1 MNEITRKFGQV
12 TITKADGENAIM
24 GGSETIYNIEVPEEA
39 AAAFDPGMIKMCGT
53 LSESASLLVTGGGTD
68 YQAVVTLPEEPGTI
82 GLYVDDAVMMNGIQS
97 RSAAVPAATD
107 MVFTMLK
114 TSERGK
120 TGNDAAITLVI
131 GVPDSYYIKNYTFTL
146 NNKKKSTRTSNEFT
160 YKGLTNGKTYT
171 LGCNIEV
178 YTAKDGDEVIT
189 KKLEKGNVQI
199 PASPNAHMLEFHS
212 ISVTGVEKG
221 KPKTGDCHFIRTL
234 KGNTILIDC
243 GLIDTANKVDKY
255 LRETVGLKATNG
267 VINIDYFINTHPHH
281 DHIEGFERLTGYRW
295 DTNQNKSVYNKSN
308 QINKNVRYQ
317 FTNVVL
323 GVNCKLPF
331 MQSLGYI
338 KNLIYYAE
346 HFSKLKT
353 VCAGNCFGVD
363 GIIFNILS
371 PYPADVMPLKFLS
384 NPSDN
389 DSYVKDYIRKIV
401 GNDKS
406 VDGSSSKNNQ
416 SIVMKIINGGR
427 KILAMGDAELY
438 TEELLLGKAA
448 DEADWDVKI
457 TDTINHINLAKDI
470 ATAEKITPSEAV
482 GKYNLKRFTEKDLEA
497 IILKKGHHGTA
508 NNMSLDFLK
517 AVNVNKIIVSAEMH
531 SATSPLAKTPLAVAQ
546 QYYNEKKLIIIDDNN
561 KINEWPTK
569 WQSFIFSTGKHGRD
583 GGFFIRTYGRE
594 CDFSDPYSKKKY

>member
-12 TITKADGENAIM
+12 TITKADDENAIM

-53 LSESASLLVTGGGTD
+53 LSKSASLMVTGGGTD

-82 GLYVDDAVMMNGIQS
+82 GLYVDDAVMMNGIQG
-97 RSAAVPAATD
+97 RSAAAVPAATD

-131 GVPDSYYIKNYTFTL
+131 GVPDSFYIKQYTFTL
-146 NNKKKSTRTSNEFT
+146 NGVVKSTRTSNEFT
-160 YKGLTNGKTYT
+160 YKGLTNGTVYT
-171 LGCNIEV
+171 LGCKVEA
-178 YTAKDGDEVIT
+178 YTEKKGNTTVVKDLVKT
-189 KKLEKGNVQI
+189 NVQI
-199 PASPNAHMLEFHS
+199 PSQLESHMLEFHS
-212 ISVTGVEKG
+212 IRVPG
-221 KPKTGDCHFIRTL
+221 GDCHFIRT
-234 KGNTILIDC
+234 KSGNTVLIDC
-243 GLIDTANKVDKY
+243 GLLDTADKIDKY

-281 DHIEGFERLTGYRW
+281 DHIEGFERLTGYSW
-295 DTNQNKSVYNKSN
+295 DKNQYKAVYNKAN

-323 GVNCKLPF
+323 GINCKLPF
-331 MQSLGYI
+331 MQNHPYI

-353 VCAGNCFGVD
+353 VCAGNCFVVD

-371 PYPADVMPLKFLS
+371 PYPADVMPLEWLS
-384 NPSDN
+384 NPADN
-389 DSYVKDYIRKIV
+389 QEDKLTYIRKII
-401 GNDKS
+401 GNNNS
-406 VDGSSSKNNQ
+406 EDGSSSKNNQ

-427 KILAMGDAELY
+427 KFLTMGDAELY

-448 DEADWDVKI
+448 DEADWNVKI
-457 TDTINHINLAKDI
+457 TNTINNINLAADI
-470 ATAEKITPSEAV
+470 AAAKNITKAKAV
-482 GKYNLKRFTEKDLEA
+482 EEYSLKRFTAKDLGA
-497 IILKKGHHGTA
+497 IVLKKGHHGTA

-517 AVNVNKIIVSAEMH
+517 AVNVNKIIVSAEMY
-531 SATSPLAKTPLAVAQ
+531 STTSPLADTSLANAK
-546 QYYNEKKLIIIDDNN
+546 QYFREENLITD
-561 KINEWPTK
+561 KEWPTK

>member
-12 TITKADGENAIM
+12 TITKVDGENAIM
-24 GGSETIYNIEVPEEA
+24 GGSETIYNIEVPEEV
-39 AAAFDPGMIKMCGT
+39 AAAFDPSMIKMCGT

-131 GVPDSYYIKNYTFTL
+131 GVPDSFYIKQYTFTL
-146 NNKKKSTRTSNEFT
+146 NGAVKSTRTSNEFT

-189 KKLEKGNVQI
+189 KKLVKDNVQI

-482 GKYNLKRFTEKDLEA
+482 RKYNLKRFTEKDLEA

-546 QYYNEKKLIIIDDNN
+546 QYYNEKKLIINDNN

>member
-24 GGSETIYNIEVPEEA
+24 GGSETIYNIEVPEEE

-53 LSESASLLVTGGGTD
+53 LSESASLMVTGGGTN

-97 RSAAVPAATD
+97 RSAAAVPAATD

-120 TGNDAAITLVI
+120 TGKDAAITLVI
-131 GVPDSYYIKNYTFTL
+131 GVPDSFYIKQYTFTL
-146 NNKKKSTRTSNEFT
+146 NGAVKSTRTSNEFT
-160 YKGLTNGKTYT
+160 YKGLTNGTVYT
-171 LGCNIEV
+171 LGCKVEA
-178 YTAKDGDEVIT
+178 YTSKQGNATVVKDLVKT
-189 KKLEKGNVQI
+189 NVQI
-199 PASPNAHMLEFHS
+199 PSQLESHMLEFHS
-212 ISVTGVEKG
+212 IRVTGVENG
-221 KPKTGDCHFIRTL
+221 KPKTGDCHFIRT
-234 KGNTILIDC
+234 KNGNTVLIDC
-243 GLIDTANKVDKY
+243 GLKDTADKIDKY
-255 LRETVGLKATNG
+255 LRGTVGLKATNG
-267 VINIDYFINTHPHH
+267 VIKIDYFINTHPHH
-281 DHIEGFERLTGYRW
+281 DHLEGFQYLTGYKW
-295 DTNQNKSVYNKSN
+295 NGSQAVYNQANQTNKS
-308 QINKNVRYQ
+308 VRYQ
-317 FTNVVL
+317 FSNVVL

-331 MQSLGYI
+331 MQNTDYI
-338 KNLIYYAE
+338 KNMIYYAE
-346 HFSKLKT
+346 HFSKLKM
-353 VCAGNCFGVD
+353 VCAGNCFSVD

-371 PYPADVMPLKFLS
+371 PYPADVMPLEWLS

-389 DSYVKDYIRKIV
+389 SSDHLTYIRKII
-401 GNDKS
+401 GNEGS
-406 VDGSSSKNNQ
+406 EDGSSSKNNQ

-427 KILAMGDAELY
+427 KFLAMGDAELY

-448 DEADWDVKI
+448 DEADWNVKI
-457 TDTINHINLAKDI
+457 TNTINNINLAADI
-470 ATAEKITPSEAV
+470 AAAKKITKAQAV
-482 GKYNLKRFTEKDLEA
+482 ANYSLNRFTAKDLGA
-497 IILKKGHHGTA
+497 IVLKKGHHGTA

-531 SATSPLAKTPLAVAQ
+531 STTSPLAATTLANAK
-546 QYYNEKKLIIIDDNN
+546 QYFREENLITD
-561 KINEWPTK
+561 KEWPTK

>member
-12 TITKADGENAIM
+12 TITKDDSENAII
-24 GGSETIYNIEVPEEA
+24 GGTETIYNIEVPEEA

-53 LSESASLLVTGGGTD
+53 LSESASLLVTGGGTN

-120 TGNDAAITLVI
+120 TGNDAAITFVI
-131 GVPDSYYIKNYTFTL
+131 GVPDSFYIKQYTFTL
-146 NNKKKSTRTSNEFT
+146 NGVVKSTRTSNEFT
-160 YKGLTNGKTYT
+160 YKGLTNGNVYT
-171 LGCNIEV
+171 LGCKVEA
-178 YTAKDGDEVIT
+178 YTSKQGNATVVKDLVKT
-189 KKLEKGNVQI
+189 NVQI
-199 PASPNAHMLEFHS
+199 PSQLESHMLEFHS
-212 ISVTGVEKG
+212 IRVPG
-221 KPKTGDCHFIRTL
+221 GDCHFIRT
-234 KGNTILIDC
+234 KNGNTVLIDC
-243 GLIDTANKVDKY
+243 GLKDTSDKIDKY

-281 DHIEGFERLTGYRW
+281 DHIEGFERLTGYAW
-295 DTNQNKSVYNKSN
+295 DNTQLKSVYNKTN
-308 QINKNVRYQ
+308 QVNKNVRYQ

-331 MQSLGYI
+331 MQNLPYI
-338 KNLIYYAE
+338 KNMIYYAE

-353 VCAGNCFGVD
+353 VCAGNCFSVD

-371 PYPADVMPLKFLS
+371 PYPADVMPLEWLS
-384 NPSDN
+384 NPAD
-389 DSYVKDYIRKIV
+389 DQKDKLKYIRKII
-401 GNDKS
+401 GNDNS

-427 KILAMGDAELY
+427 KFLAMGDAELY

-448 DEADWDVKI
+448 DEADWNVKI
-457 TDTINHINLAKDI
+457 TNTINKINLAADI
-470 ATAEKITPSEAV
+470 AAVKNMTKAEAV
-482 GKYNLKRFTEKDLEA
+482 DKYSLKRFTAKDLDA
-497 IILKKGHHGTA
+497 IVLKKGHHATA

-517 AVNVNKIIVSAEMH
+517 AVNVNKIIVSAEMY
-531 SATSPLAKTPLAVAQ
+531 STTSPLANTALANAKE
-546 QYYNEKKLIIIDDNN
+546 YYNKQELIIIDEKKN
-561 KINEWPTK
+561 INEWPTK

>member
-12 TITKADGENAIM
+12 TITKADDENAIM

-97 RSAAVPAATD
+97 RSAVVPAATD

-120 TGNDAAITLVI
+120 TGKDAAITLVI
-131 GVPDSYYIKNYTFTL
+131 GVPDSFYIKQYTFTL
-146 NNKKKSTRTSNEFT
+146 NGAVKSTRTSNEFT
-160 YKGLTNGKTYT
+160 YKGLTNGTVYT
-171 LGCNIEV
+171 LGCKVEA
-178 YTAKDGDEVIT
+178 YTSKQGNATVVKDLV
-189 KKLEKGNVQI
+189 KKNVQI
-199 PASPNAHMLEFHS
+199 PSQLESHMLEFHS
-212 ISVTGVEKG
+212 IRVPG
-221 KPKTGDCHFIRTL
+221 GDCHFIRT
-234 KGNTILIDC
+234 KNGNTVLIDA
-243 GLIDTANKVDKY
+243 GLIGTAGNIDNY
-255 LRETVGLKATNG
+255 LRGTVGLKPING

-281 DHIEGFERLTGYRW
+281 DHIEGFERLTGYSW
-295 DTNQNKSVYNKSN
+295 DDTQKKSVYNKTN
-308 QINKNVRYQ
+308 QVNKNVRYQ

-323 GVNCKLPF
+323 GINCKLPF
-331 MQSLGYI
+331 MQNYNYI
-338 KNLIYYAE
+338 KNVIYYAE

-353 VCAGNCFGVD
+353 VCAGNCFSVD

-371 PYPADVMPLKFLS
+371 PYPADVMPLKWLS
-384 NPSDN
+384 NSSDN
-389 DSYVKDYIRKIV
+389 DKFVNDYIRTII
-401 GNDKS
+401 GNNNS
-406 VDGSSSKNNQ
+406 EDGSSSKNNQ

-427 KILAMGDAELY
+427 KFLAMGDAELF

-448 DEADWDVKI
+448 DAADWDVKI
-457 TDTINHINLAKDI
+457 TNTINHINLARDI
-470 ATAEKITPSEAV
+470 AAAEKNLTPAGAV
-482 GKYNLKRFTEKDLEA
+482 DRYSLNRFTAKDLGA
-497 IILKKGHHGTA
+497 IVLKKGHHGTA

-517 AVNVNKIIVSAEMH
+517 AVNVNKIIVSSEMY
-531 SATSPLAKTPLAVAQ
+531 STTSPLADTPLANAK
-546 QYYNEKKLIIIDDNN
+546 QYYNEKKLIIIDE
-561 KINEWPTK
+561 KKQINEWPTK